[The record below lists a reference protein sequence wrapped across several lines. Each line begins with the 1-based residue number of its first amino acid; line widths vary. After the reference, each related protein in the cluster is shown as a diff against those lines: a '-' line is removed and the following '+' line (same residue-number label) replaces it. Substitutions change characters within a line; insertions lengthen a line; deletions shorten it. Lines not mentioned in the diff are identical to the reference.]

1 MFHYENRHIKITNP
15 IVRKSKS
22 LQWVLIMMHTTL
34 LNPNHPNQ
42 CFTASPVRAHE
53 RQIRAP
59 KEGILGVLRRGSYL
73 EHVTVCP
80 YNEYIRGTNPVM
92 RHVMPLTCTLKRIC
106 ADQYTPKHARSP
118 LFCNFK
124 SPAPKLTISGVSDLP
139 GLPELTRASA
149 GTAQAISRSA
159 EASHPTW
166 ADTILKPIAVRE
178 NGCIC
183 GGARAQRS
191 TAMGCARRVLHCCV
205 QPMPELADFLVC
217 EAALHRGILRQ
228 PSGRS

>member
-1 MFHYENRHIKITNP
+1 M
-15 IVRKSKS
+15 RKSKS

-139 GLPELTRASA
+139 GLELASLVRAQQHRRSAMQSKPDQRKHIQHGLTRS
-149 GTAQAISRSA
+149 
-159 EASHPTW
+159 
-166 ADTILKPIAVRE
+166 
-178 NGCIC
+178 
-183 GGARAQRS
+183 
-191 TAMGCARRVLHCCV
+191 
-205 QPMPELADFLVC
+205 
-217 EAALHRGILRQ
+217 
-228 PSGRS
+228 

>member
-1 MFHYENRHIKITNP
+1 MKHTNP

-22 LQWVLIMMHTTL
+22 LQWALIMMCATL
-34 LNPNHPNQ
+34 LDPNQPNHY
-42 CFTASPVRAHE
+42 FTASTVRARE

-59 KEGILGVLRRGSYL
+59 KKGTFRGLSRGSYRYL

-124 SPAPKLTISGVSDLP
+124 SPAPKLTIARVSDLP
-139 GLPELTRASA
+139 GLE
-149 GTAQAISRSA
+149 Q
-159 EASHPTW
+159 
-166 ADTILKPIAVRE
+166 V
-178 NGCIC
+178 
-183 GGARAQRS
+183 
-191 TAMGCARRVLHCCV
+191 V
-205 QPMPELADFLVC
+205 
-217 EAALHRGILRQ
+217 
-228 PSGRS
+228 